1 MTFPGEEESGILC
14 CENGDFITEKN
25 RHRECFP
32 INLPDNDRL
41 FSRFNQKCMEFVR
54 SMPAPRSGCN
64 FGPREQVNQIT
75 AWLDGSNVYG
85 SDQDEATKLRLLIG
99 KFSQEFL
106 IEMESRF

>member
-1 MTFPGEEESGILC
+1 
-14 CENGDFITEKN
+14 
-25 RHRECFP
+25 
-32 INLPDNDRL
+32 
-41 FSRFNQKCMEFVR
+41 MEFVR

-99 KFSQEFL
+99 NFSQEIL
-106 IEMESRF
+106 IEMEWRF